1 MFRFRQ
7 PAVAFSLIFL
17 SSAGQAQTP
26 VSAPVTDIA
35 YSVRF
40 DRKTGEAGTL
50 HVDMHFQ
57 TPGTEAVLL
66 SLPAWTPGAY
76 EISNFARNVLD
87 FTVAGEDRKL
97 RWDKA
102 DYDTW
107 RLHPD
112 GVQSLTVSFDYRAD
126 SLDNAIAWAQSDFVM
141 FNGTNVFLYP
151 EGRDLDFASSITFTT
166 EPDWLVASGFTSS
179 GQGDFIAADYHE
191 LVDMPV
197 FIGNIDVDSA
207 EVDGIWNRLA
217 TYPAGAMEGPG
228 RDLLWEQIHQMMPPM
243 HNVFGETPW
252 DTYTTLLIF
261 TEETPGGSALEHSNS
276 HMGIYNPAFIGNPLL
291 ASITAHEIFHAWN
304 VKRLRPAEMVPYDY
318 SKTQET
324 TLLWMSEGITDYY
337 ADIALVRG
345 QIIPPQGFYQLTAA
359 KIDEVGSTPAVALED
374 ASLNTWIDPVDGTQ
388 YVYYPKGSL
397 AGLLLDILIRDASN
411 NLASLDDVMRALY
424 ESTYKAGTGFTTV
437 QFWEAVDLVAL
448 GLDVEEF
455 HGRYIDGRDPFPYQR
470 TLALAGLRLLVDSAT
485 VPAFGMGMIQD
496 SAGIKI
502 VEVTPESLADDAGVQ
517 EDDYLLRIGDIDVAD
532 PSFAQRFQMR
542 FGNAPDGTA
551 LDITVLRN
559 GATLTLPG
567 TLRYEE
573 VVNYRLEED
582 RTASAKATR
591 IRQGILTGR

>member
-1 MFRFRQ
+1 MFGFSQ
-7 PAVAFSLIFL
+7 SAVAVLIVAL

-26 VSAPVTDIA
+26 VSAPVTNIA

-40 DRKTGEAGTL
+40 DRETAEAGTL

-57 TPGTEAVLL
+57 TSGDAAVLL

-76 EISNFARNVLD
+76 QISNFARNVLD
-87 FTVAGEDRKL
+87 FTVTGEDRNL

-107 RLHPD
+107 RIHPD
-112 GVQSLTVSFDYRAD
+112 GNQSLAVSFDYRAD
-126 SLDNAIAWAQSDFVM
+126 SLDNAMAWAQSDFVM

-151 EGRDLDFASSITFTT
+151 EGHDLAFASTITFTT
-166 EPDWLVASGFTSS
+166 EPDWLVASGFTSN
-179 GQGDFIAADYHE
+179 GQGGFTAVDYHE

-197 FIGNIDVDSA
+197 FIGSIDVDSA
-207 EVDGIWNRLA
+207 EVDGVWNRLA
-217 TYPAGAMEGPG
+217 TYPAQAMQGPG
-228 RDLLWEQIHQMMPPM
+228 RELLWEQIHQMMPPM
-243 HNVFGETPW
+243 HDVFGETPW

-276 HMGIYNPAFIGNPLL
+276 HVGIYNPGFIRNPLL

-318 SKTQET
+318 SQTQET

-345 QIIPPQGFYQLTAA
+345 QIIPPQSFYQLTAA
-359 KIDEVGSTPAVALED
+359 KIDEVGSTRTVALED
-374 ASLNTWIDPVDGTQ
+374 ASLNTWIDPVDGTA

-424 ESTYKAGTGFTTV
+424 ESTYQAGAGFTTA
-437 QFWEAVDLVAL
+437 QFWEAVELVAL
-448 GLDVEEF
+448 GLDVQEF
-455 HGRYIDGRDPFPYQR
+455 HERYIDGRDPFPYQR
-470 TLALAGLRLLVDSAT
+470 TFALAGLRLLVDSAT
-485 VPAFGMGMIQD
+485 VPAFGMGMISD
-496 SAGIKI
+496 SAGVKI
-502 VEVTPESLADDAGVQ
+502 VEVTPESLADDAGVE
-517 EDDYLLRIGDIDVAD
+517 EDDYLLQIGGIEVND
-532 PSFAQRFQMR
+532 PSFAQQFQMR
-542 FGNAPDGTA
+542 FGNAPGGTA

-559 GATLTLPG
+559 EETLTLPG
-567 TLRYEE
+567 VLRYEE
-573 VVNYRLEED
+573 VVSYRLQED
-582 RTASAKATR
+582 PTASGKTRR